1 MNNNE
6 NLSNTSIN
14 WFPGH
19 MKKTLEVLEEE
30 IKYVDVVLYLVDSRA
45 PLSSVNPEFKKIIKN
60 KPKMY
65 IFNKADLVDLNELK
79 NFYKY
84 FEDENTIILPLN
96 SSLNNSTQIIIKK
109 LDELNIRRV
118 TRNANKNLNIP
129 LRIMVIG
136 IPNVGKSTLINNM
149 CKHSR
154 AKTGNKPGVTKTKQW
169 VKVNANLELLDTP
182 GTLWPNLGNIRVAHN
197 LAYIG
202 SIKDEVVIIS
212 DLVYDLISDLIK
224 LGYAKNLEDRYNI
237 KIDGKEIIEIYDDI
251 ALSRGFVMKNKEID
265 YERSAKAILTDYRSG
280 KLGKIILDR

>member
-1 MNNNE
+1 MK
-6 NLSNTSIN
+6 IN

-19 MKKTLEVLEEE
+19 MKKTLDVLAED

-45 PLSSVNPEFKKIIKN
+45 PLSSVNPEFKRIIKN

-65 IFNKADLVDLNELK
+65 IFNKADLVNINELQQ
-79 NFYKY
+79 FYSH
-84 FEDENTIILPLN
+84 FADENTVILPLN
-96 SSLNNSTQIIIKK
+96 SNLNNSTQVIIKK

-118 TRNANKNLNIP
+118 TRNANKSLNIP

-149 CKHSR
+149 CKQSR

-169 VKVNANLELLDTP
+169 VKVNSNLELLDTP
-182 GTLWPNLGNIRVAHN
+182 GTLWPNLEDEKISHN

-202 SIKDEVVIIS
+202 SIKDEVLIIS
-212 DLVYDLISDLIK
+212 DLVYDLIGDLIN
-224 LGYAKNLEDRYNI
+224 LGYKKNLETRYNI
-237 KIDGKEIIEIYDDI
+237 TTENREIIDIYNDI

-265 YERSAKAILTDYRSG
+265 YDRCAKAILTDFRSG
-280 KLGKIILDR
+280 KLGNIILDR